1 MVLDVS
7 DVNRCGCGY
16 ILWGEDEEGLL
27 RDAERHIR
35 AVHPELIGT
44 LSPLELAE
52 PSSEDEVL
60 A

>member
-16 ILWGEDEEGLL
+16 ILWGEDEERLL

-35 AVHPELIGT
+35 TVHPELIGT